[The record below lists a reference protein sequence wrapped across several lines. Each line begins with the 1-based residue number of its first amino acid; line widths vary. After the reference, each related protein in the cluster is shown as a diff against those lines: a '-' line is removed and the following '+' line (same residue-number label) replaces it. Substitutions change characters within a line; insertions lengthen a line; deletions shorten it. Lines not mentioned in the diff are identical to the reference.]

1 MPSIAMNQSI
11 NIKTLA
17 SVCPLDCPDTCSLA
31 VKVANDQ
38 IIEVR
43 GSDACAYTAAKV
55 CTKVTRYYPDLIH
68 GEQRLTQPLK
78 RTGPKGSGQFEAISW
93 DEALELA
100 YQGMSA
106 AITAHG
112 PQSVLPFNY
121 AGPHGELG
129 VGSMASRFFNE
140 LGASQL
146 DRGPL
151 CAGTAGMAYR
161 SLYGATPG
169 MPPEQAQ
176 HSDLIIIWGIN
187 VTVSNLHLMRE
198 INKAKQQG
206 AKLVVI
212 DPKRIVAASKAD
224 LHLAVYPGS
233 DVVLA
238 MALAAELERRD
249 ALDLA
254 FVEQW
259 ATGFDAYME
268 QARKYSVQDVE
279 QLCRI
284 SAKEFYAFADLYQN
298 ANTVSASAGVGLE
311 RTRNG
316 GSSSRAAYA
325 LQVLTGNHGRLGA
338 GIIGKSGMLAPKTP
352 ERLEQSQRIKA
363 DTRTINIIEVG
374 KKLLD
379 EKMKIPLKALV
390 IYNHNPIAVHP
401 DQGTMIKALQQEDL
415 FSLGIDLVMTDSMAM
430 CDVILPAASHFEC
443 HDIYGSYG
451 HNYIQR
457 AEPVIPCVGE
467 SLPNT
472 EIFRRLAA
480 KFGFNEDDFKA
491 TDEDLINAAMD
502 PDNAVFEGKP
512 PSQMPTDKAIA
523 MTTVDGQEPVL
534 CLSVMPNTD
543 DGKIHLYDAKLE
555 ADYGCGVPSYR
566 DTERPQPLVLVT
578 PSSDKRT
585 NSTFGH
591 HADNQGQEELEMN
604 AADAQARGLA
614 TGDKVLAWNDLAE
627 VSFVVR
633 ISADVQPGVTY
644 SPKGTWCCTSDTGL
658 TANALIPVD
667 QRTDIG
673 SGAVY
678 NDTFIDVRKA

>member
-1 MPSIAMNQSI
+1 MNQSI
-11 NIKTLA
+11 EIKTLA
-17 SVCPLDCPDTCSLA
+17 SVCPLDCPDTCSLS

-38 IIEVR
+38 IIDVR
-43 GSDACAYTAAKV
+43 GSDANPYTAAKV
-55 CTKVTRYYPDLIH
+55 CTKVTRYYPDLVH

-78 RTGPKGSGQFEAISW
+78 RTGPKGSGQFQAISW
-93 DEALELA
+93 EAALDIVH
-100 YQGMSA
+100 QGLSK
-106 AITAHG
+106 AIASHG
-112 PQSVLPFNY
+112 PQAVLPLNY

-129 VGSMASRFFNE
+129 LGSMASRFFNE

-151 CAGTAGMAYR
+151 CAGTGSRAYD

-169 MPPEQAQ
+169 MAPEQAQ
-176 HSDLIIIWGIN
+176 HSDLIVVWGNN
-187 VTVSNLHLMRE
+187 VTVSNLHFMRE

-224 LHLAVYPGS
+224 LHLPVYPGS

-249 ALDLA
+249 ALDMA
-254 FVEQW
+254 FIEQW
-259 ATGFDAYME
+259 ATGFDAYMQ
-268 QARKYSVQDVE
+268 QARQYSVADVE
-279 QLCRI
+279 HLCRI
-284 SAKEFYAFADLYQN
+284 SADQFHEFADLYAN
-298 ANTVSASAGVGLE
+298 ASKVSVSAGVGLE

-316 GSSSRAAYA
+316 GASTRAAYA

-338 GIIGKSGMLAPKTP
+338 GIIGRCGMLAPKTP
-352 ERLEQSQRIKA
+352 ERLEQNRRIKA

-379 EKMKIPLKALV
+379 ENMKIPLKAVV

-401 DQGTMIKALQQEDL
+401 DQANMIKALQQEDL
-415 FSLGIDLVMTDSMAM
+415 FSVGIDLVMTDSMAM
-430 CDVILPAASHFEC
+430 CDVILPAASHFEF
-443 HDIYGSYG
+443 HDIYGAYG

-480 KFGFNEDDFKA
+480 KFGYNEDAFKA
-491 TDEDLINAAMD
+491 SDSELIDAAMD
-502 PDNAVFEGKP
+502 PSHGVFNGQP

-523 MTTVDGQEPVL
+523 MTTADGQDAIL
-534 CLSVMPNTD
+534 CDTVMPNTH
-543 DGKIHLYDAKLE
+543 DGKIHLYDAQLE
-555 ADYGCGVPSYR
+555 AEYGCGVPSYR
-566 DTERPQPLVLVT
+566 ETQRPLPLVLIT

-591 HADNQGQEELEMN
+591 HADSQGQEELEIN
-604 AADAQARGLA
+604 PLDAKAREL
-614 TGDKVLAWNDLAE
+614 TDGDKIVAWNDLAE
-627 VSFVVR
+627 VTLMVR
-633 ISADVQPGVTY
+633 VSNDVQPGVVY

-667 QRTDIG
+667 TRTDIA

>member
-1 MPSIAMNQSI
+1 MNQSI
-11 NIKTLA
+11 EIKTLP

-38 IIEVR
+38 IVEVR
-43 GSDACAYTAAKV
+43 GSDACSYTAAKV

-78 RTGPKGSGQFEAISW
+78 RVGPKGSGQFEAISW
-93 DEALELA
+93 EQALELA
-100 YQGMSA
+100 YQGINQTIA
-106 AITAHG
+106 AHG
-112 PQSVLPFNY
+112 PQSVLPLNY

-129 VGSMASRFFNE
+129 GGSMASRFFNE

-151 CAGTAGMAYR
+151 CAGTGGMAYR

-169 MPPEQAQ
+169 MPPEQAL
-176 HSDLIIIWGIN
+176 HSDLIVVWGNN
-187 VTVSNLHLMRE
+187 VTVSNLHFMRE

-206 AKLVVI
+206 AKLIVV
-212 DPKRIVAASKAD
+212 DPKRITAATKAD

-249 ALDLA
+249 ALDMA
-254 FVEQW
+254 FIEQW
-259 ATGFDAYME
+259 TTGFDAYMQ
-268 QARKYSVQDVE
+268 QARQYSVDDVE

-284 SAKEFYAFADLYQN
+284 SAEQFYQFADLYQT
-298 ANTVSASAGVGLE
+298 ANNVSVSVGVGLE

-316 GSSSRAAYA
+316 GSSTRAAFA
-325 LQVLTGNHGRLGA
+325 LQALTGNHGRLGA
-338 GIIGKSGMLAPKTP
+338 GIIAKSGMLAPKTP
-352 ERLEQSQRIKA
+352 NLLEQPERIKA
-363 DTRTINIIEVG
+363 GTRTINIIEVG

-379 EKMKIPLKALV
+379 GSMKIPLKALV
-390 IYNHNPIAVHP
+390 IFNHNPVAVHP
-401 DQGTMIKALQQEDL
+401 DQGTLIKALKQDEV
-415 FSLGIDLVMTDSMAM
+415 FSLGIDLVMTDSMAL
-430 CDVILPAASHFEC
+430 CDVILPAASHFEFD
-443 HDIYGSYG
+443 DIYGSYG

-480 KFGFNEDDFKA
+480 KFGFDSDDFKLS
-491 TDEDLINAAMD
+491 DEQLIDAAMD
-502 PDNAVFEGKP
+502 PNNAVFEGKP

-523 MTTVDGQEPVL
+523 MTTSDGQESVL
-534 CLSVMPNTD
+534 CLSVMPATN
-543 DGKIHLYDAKLE
+543 DGKIHLYDAELE
-555 ADYGCGVPSYR
+555 AEYGCGVPSYR
-566 DTERPQPLVLVT
+566 ETERPLPLVLVT
-578 PSSDKRT
+578 PSSDKRS

-591 HADNQGQEELEMN
+591 HADSQGQEELEIN
-604 AADAQARGLA
+604 PADAEARGLA
-614 TGDKVLAWNDLAE
+614 DGDKVLAWNDLAE
-627 VSFVVR
+627 VTFEIR
-633 ISADVQPGVTY
+633 ISTDVQPGVVY

-667 QRTDIG
+667 ARTDIS

-678 NDTFIDVRKA
+678 NDTFIEVRKI